1 MARKKIIKN
10 LRWSDLANEIL
21 MDWGKDFSNKTFIID
36 NFYEFTEPY
45 QSKMES
51 LSIYGD
57 IDKFKIKVVE
67 ELEDGDYLID
77 VTNYTNVSI
86 KHGVLSLF
94 AK

>member
-10 LRWSDLANEIL
+10 VRWSDLVDEIL
-21 MDWGKDFSNKTFIID
+21 MNWGKDFSNKTFIID
-36 NFYEFTEPY
+36 NFYEFIEPY

-67 ELEDGDYLID
+67 KLEDGDYLID
-77 VTNYTNVSI
+77 VTNYTHVSI
-86 KHGVLSLF
+86 EHGVLSLF
-94 AK
+94 VK